1 MLTRAG
7 KVIDWIEATC
17 RVPEGR
23 HVGEWMVLL
32 DFKRDLLDDI
42 YNNPRAVDP
51 TAPPAREIEDLIFN
65 DEIGENDIA
74 ALELAM
80 DGARAQGRGKQLDE
94 MLKNRSWHRV
104 AKFAAYCC
112 QRRALH
118 LAPHETPPC
127 HVERLNKLEPQ
138 ERKPA
143 ELQRRM
149 LKHGVSRWH
158 PYPMAAIATAKAA
171 KAAQQQTTATPPP

>member
-1 MLTRAG
+1 
-7 KVIDWIEATC
+7 
-17 RVPEGR
+17 
-23 HVGEWMVLL
+23 MV
-32 DFKRDLLDDI
+32 
-42 YNNPRAVDP
+42 
-51 TAPPAREIEDLIFN
+51 
-65 DEIGENDIA
+65 
-74 ALELAM
+74 
-80 DGARAQGRGKQLDE
+80 
-94 MLKNRSWHRV
+94 HRV